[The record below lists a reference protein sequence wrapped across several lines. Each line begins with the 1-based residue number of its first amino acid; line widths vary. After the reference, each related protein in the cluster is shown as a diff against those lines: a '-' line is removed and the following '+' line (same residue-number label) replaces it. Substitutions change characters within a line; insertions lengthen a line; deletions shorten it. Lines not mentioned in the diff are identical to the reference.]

1 MTEQSLLSSRR
12 TILRTAGGIAAGAA
26 ISGLG
31 LLNSNPARASGPVKI
46 RPISDFLD
54 VQGTFCA
61 PNPEPGGGPGCYLF
75 VPPAPNFSGFAT
87 VTNGQTTALFGGLDY
102 AKLADD
108 YCSKAFGINNVF
120 GTSIGANST
129 VLEEPLADGTARV
142 RVLLYTQHANTW
154 VIRLDLTSD
163 VFPQIASKQELFGL
177 RPPAPPQRLDLSRL
191 AFGDSFYDIVFINTA
206 PGAPLVDLIYL
217 AGTAANASPPALQF
231 IAFRAQA
238 KGPLTT
244 AFGVSAGTPGLCTV
258 SQTGL
263 NATSLI
269 ANPKSRVAFDGFP
282 AELVDL
288 HVVGK

>member
-1 MTEQSLLSSRR
+1 V
-12 TILRTAGGIAAGAA
+12 
-26 ISGLG
+26 
-31 LLNSNPARASGPVKI
+31 NI

-61 PNPEPGGGPGCYLF
+61 PNPEGGPGCYLF

-87 VTNGQTTALFGGLDY
+87 VTTGQTSALFGGLDY
-102 AKLADD
+102 AKKADD
-108 YCSKAFGINNVF
+108 YCSKAFGIKNVF
-120 GTSIGANST
+120 GTTIGANST

-154 VIRLDLTSD
+154 VIKLDLTTD
-163 VFPQIASKQELFGL
+163 IFPQIASTQATLFGL
-177 RPPAPPQRLDLSRL
+177 RPPAPPQRLDPSSL

-238 KGPLTT
+238 KGPLTK
-244 AFGVSAGTPGLCTV
+244 AFGVPGGTPGLCTV
-258 SQTGL
+258 SQSGL
-263 NATSLI
+263 IATSLV
-269 ANPKSRVAFDGFP
+269 ANPKSRVAFDEFP